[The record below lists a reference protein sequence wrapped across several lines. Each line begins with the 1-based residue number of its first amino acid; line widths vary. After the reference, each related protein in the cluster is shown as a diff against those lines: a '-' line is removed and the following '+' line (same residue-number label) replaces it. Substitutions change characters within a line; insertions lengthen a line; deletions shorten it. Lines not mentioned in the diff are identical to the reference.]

1 MSISSPLVVQTA
13 KAVFPKT
20 TLLVPHVSGG
30 GHANA
35 NAVRIIN
42 EEIAAEV
49 RNLRANQGPLDDPR
63 AEMLGWFE
71 VKTNE
76 KNVFSLSL
84 YNYAYTGGA
93 HGMTLQQSLT
103 FDASTGKRYTLG
115 ELFKPGSNYI
125 EVISAIV
132 AASIAKRG
140 IETLEP
146 FKSISP
152 GQSFYI
158 ADRALV
164 IYFQLYELAAYVYG
178 FIYFPISVYELQSII
193 KEDGPLGVMLAGD

>member
-30 GHANA
+30 SHGDAI
-35 NAVRIIN
+35 RIIN
-42 EEIAAEV
+42 ETISAEV
-49 RNLRANQGPLDDPR
+49 RNLRASQGPLDDPR

-103 FDASTGKRYTLG
+103 FDAVTGKRYSLA

-152 GQSFYI
+152 DQSFYI
-158 ADRALV
+158 ADRSLV

-178 FIYFPISVYELQSII
+178 FLYFPISVYELQSII
-193 KEDGPLGVMLAGD
+193 NENGPLGVMLAGD